1 MSAARILHDLDA
13 VRAYS
18 RDLHARGR
26 RLGLVPTMGALH
38 EGHLSLVDR
47 ARARADEVMVSIF
60 VNPLQ
65 FAPGE
70 DLERYPRDLDGD
82 VALLAPHGADV
93 VFAPAADAMWP
104 SGPPYV
110 TVDPG
115 PAGER
120 LCGAY
125 RPGHFRGVLT
135 VVAKLFA
142 LVEPD
147 VAVFGR
153 KDFQQSVLIRRMN
166 ADLGFGV
173 EVDVAPIVREPDG
186 LALSSRN
193 RYLSQEERGDAL
205 GLSAGLAAARDGFA
219 EGVRSTSALLGRYL
233 AEVATRRRLRPQYQ
247 EIVDPDTLEPLGVA
261 RPGAVLAVA
270 AHCGQTR
277 LIDNTVL
284 GSEG

>member
-93 VFAPAADAMWP
+93 VFAPAPEAMWP
-104 SGPPYV
+104 SGPPRV
-110 TVDPG
+110 SVDPG
-115 PAGER
+115 PAGDR

-193 RYLSQEERGDAL
+193 RYLSEDERSDAL
-205 GLSAGLAAARDGFA
+205 GLSAGLATARDGFA
-219 EGVRSTSALLGRYL
+219 GGVRSTSALLGRYL

-247 EIVDPDTLEPLGVA
+247 EIVDPDTLEPLDVA

-270 AHCGQTR
+270 AYCGETR